1 METERLKEDLLRMR
15 QELERSDSLAPDT
28 RARLEEIAADIESML
43 ESEERNEGHE
53 SLADRLR
60 SAADHFEESHPSLTA
75 AVGRIADA
83 LSAIGI

>member
-43 ESEERNEGHE
+43 ESEERREGHE